1 MEKQQLLFTNHPS
14 EAIDMLADSIG
25 ASKTFVLVDSNTA
38 TFVLPRLQA
47 TSKAVAGATVITT
60 LAGDIHKDL
69 NALQLIWKRLTEAG
83 ATRNSLLINIGGGV
97 VTDIGAF
104 AASTFKRGMR
114 FINVPTTL
122 LGAVDASVGGKTGIN
137 FANLKNHIGVFSNAE
152 AVVISTVFFNTLNS
166 EEIRSGYGEML
177 KHALLSSKK
186 TFDSLLDFHFNDY
199 DSEHLLTLL
208 KESVMI
214 KEKIVNDDPEESG
227 IRRALNLGH
236 TAGHAFE
243 SLAMARKSPI
253 PHGYAVV
260 YGLITEM
267 VLSHMKL
274 GFPTEEIHR
283 FADFAKRVY
292 GPFAFTC
299 DDYPALLSYMA
310 QDKKNPSV
318 GQVNFTLL
326 EDIGK
331 VKINSIVADEDIR
344 NALDITRDLM
354 GI

>member
-1 MEKQQLLFTNHPS
+1 MKKQQLYFTNHPF
-14 EAIDMLADSIG
+14 EAIDTLADAIG

-47 TSKAVAGATVITT
+47 MSKAVAGATVITT
-60 LAGDIHKDL
+60 LAGDMHKDL

-83 ATRNSLLINIGGGV
+83 ATRNSLLINVGGGV

-137 FANLKNHIGVFSNAE
+137 FANLKNHIGLFSNAE

-177 KHALLSSKK
+177 KHGLLSSKK
-186 TFDSLLDFHFNDY
+186 TFDSLLGFHFEDY

-214 KEKIVNDDPEESG
+214 KKKIVDDDPEESG

-267 VLSHMKL
+267 VLSHMKC
-274 GFPTEEIHR
+274 GFPAEEIHR
-283 FADFAKRVY
+283 FADFVKRVY
-292 GPFAFTC
+292 GPFVFTC